1 MGLIDAVELA
11 QRMDGEVPRAVRG
24 FQASRRR
31 HAGLYQFMSRWLTP
45 LFQSGGRIGP
55 FVRDTLFTPL
65 SKAPGGRYIA
75 ARVLTGTLRLGFG
88 PRSLRP

>member
-11 QRMDGEVPRAVRG
+11 ERLGEDAPRSVRG

-45 LFQSGGRIGP
+45 MFQSGGWLGP
-55 FVRDTLFTPL
+55 FVRDVVFTPM
-65 SKAPGGRYIA
+65 SKAPGGRQMA
-75 ARVLTGTLRLGFG
+75 ARVLTGTLRLGRT
-88 PRSLRP
+88 PRNLRP